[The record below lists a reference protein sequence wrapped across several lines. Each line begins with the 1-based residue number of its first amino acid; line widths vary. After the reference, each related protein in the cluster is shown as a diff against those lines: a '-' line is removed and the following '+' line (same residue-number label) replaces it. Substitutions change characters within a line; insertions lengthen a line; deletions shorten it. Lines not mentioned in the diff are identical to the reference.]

1 MDTTTFPITFD
12 RTSRIPMTV
21 LGADPRVSRVNV
33 SAEDQSGLAAALT
46 PSTPHSL
53 RPK

>member
-21 LGADPRVSRVNV
+21 LGAGPRVSRVNV
-33 SAEDQSGLAAALT
+33 S
-46 PSTPHSL
+46 PSTVDIRLGWAFRATIP
-53 RPK
+53 R